1 MVNNERASNSSEEN
15 GEEKKMKR
23 KYLNMLGVLT
33 VTLVFT
39 ACGGKEDESQ
49 VRDAVEEVVTR
60 EFKIYERTKESL
72 ADIQKTS
79 HENREKELDLLK

>member
-1 MVNNERASNSSEEN
+1 
-15 GEEKKMKR
+15 MKR

>member
-1 MVNNERASNSSEEN
+1 
-15 GEEKKMKR
+15 MKR

-33 VTLVFT
+33 MTLIFT

-49 VRDAVEEVVTR
+49 VRDAVEEVITR
-60 EFKIYERTKESL
+60 ELKIYESTKKSL

-79 HENREKELDLLK
+79 HQNREKELDLLK

>member
-1 MVNNERASNSSEEN
+1 MVVNERVLNSSDEN
-15 GEEKKMKR
+15 GEVREMKR
-23 KYLNMLGVLT
+23 KYLNMLAVLT
-33 VTLVFT
+33 VTLIFT

-60 EFKIYERTKESL
+60 DFKIYERTKESL

-79 HENREKELDLLK
+79 HENREKELNLLK

>member
-1 MVNNERASNSSEEN
+1 
-15 GEEKKMKR
+15 MKQ
-23 KYLNMLGVLT
+23 KYLNMLGILT
-33 VTLVFT
+33 MTLIFT

-60 EFKIYERTKESL
+60 EFKIYENTKKSL

-79 HENREKELDLLK
+79 HQNREKELDLLK

>member
-1 MVNNERASNSSEEN
+1 
-15 GEEKKMKR
+15 MKR
-23 KYLNMLGVLT
+23 KCLNVLGILT
-33 VTLVFT
+33 MTLIFT

-60 EFKIYERTKESL
+60 EFKIYESTKKSL

-79 HENREKELDLLK
+79 HQNREKELDLLK

>member
-1 MVNNERASNSSEEN
+1 
-15 GEEKKMKR
+15 MKR
-23 KYLNMLGVLT
+23 IYLNMLGVLT
-33 VTLVFT
+33 MILIFI

-60 EFKIYERTKESL
+60 EFKIYESTKKSL

-79 HENREKELDLLK
+79 DQNREKELDLLK

>member
-1 MVNNERASNSSEEN
+1 MR
-15 GEEKKMKR
+15 R

-33 VTLVFT
+33 VTLIFT

-49 VRDAVEEVVTR
+49 IRDAVEEVVTR
-60 EFKIYERTKESL
+60 EFKIYESTKKSL

-79 HENREKELDLLK
+79 HQNREKELDLLK

>member
-1 MVNNERASNSSEEN
+1 MVNNERVSNPSEEN
-15 GEEKKMKR
+15 GEVKEMKR
-23 KYLNMLGVLT
+23 KYLNMLAVLT
-33 VTLVFT
+33 VTLIFT
-39 ACGGKEDESQ
+39 ACGGKDDESQ

-60 EFKIYERTKESL
+60 EFKIYERAKGSL

>member
-1 MVNNERASNSSEEN
+1 
-15 GEEKKMKR
+15 MKQ
-23 KYLNMLGVLT
+23 KYLNMLGILT
-33 VTLVFT
+33 MTLIFT

-60 EFKIYERTKESL
+60 EFKIYENTKKSL

-79 HENREKELDLLK
+79 HQNRERELDLLK